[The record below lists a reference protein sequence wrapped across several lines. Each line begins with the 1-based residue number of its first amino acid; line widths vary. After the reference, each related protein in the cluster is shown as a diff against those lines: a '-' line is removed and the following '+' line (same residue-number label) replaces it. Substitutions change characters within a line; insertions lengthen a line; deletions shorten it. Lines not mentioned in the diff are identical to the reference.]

1 MRAYLYL
8 PLMLALL
15 SAGAPTFAAD
25 EVPTLDAGANGFVL
39 LSAMLV
45 IVMSIPAIG
54 LFYGGL
60 VRAKNVMS
68 VLEQCLIVFALCII
82 LWFVCG
88 YSLSFSSDDGVLSSF
103 IGNFDL
109 AFLLGAGPDALNGSL
124 SLYTWFIFQGAF
136 CAIAA
141 CLIVG
146 ASVERVRF
154 GPLLAII
161 CLWALFSY
169 VPLCHMVW
177 GGGFIDSVFHAYDFA
192 GGTVV
197 HIDAAVAALVL
208 AKCVGKR
215 TDLGK
220 VLITPHSL
228 PITYIGMGF
237 LWIGWFGFNAGSQLA
252 SDGISA
258 MAFVDTAIAPA
269 AAAVSWMAAEW
280 LIYKK
285 PTTLGSASGVLAG
298 LVAITPAC
306 GFVSPLGAL
315 IIGLIAGP
323 ACLYG
328 VHGLKRLI
336 GLDDSLDVF
345 GVHGV
350 GAIVG
355 ALLTGVFCAPSLGGV
370 GFKADITSIGG
381 QVYAQAASV
390 VIAIVWAGVVTF
402 LACMIVKALCG
413 GSLRVALDAEREG
426 LDLSTHG
433 ERGYSL

>member
-1 MRAYLYL
+1 M
-8 PLMLALL
+8 
-15 SAGAPTFAAD
+15 
-25 EVPTLDAGANGFVL
+25 
-39 LSAMLV
+39 
-45 IVMSIPAIG
+45 
-54 LFYGGL
+54 
-60 VRAKNVMS
+60 
-68 VLEQCLIVFALCII
+68 
-82 LWFVCG
+82 
-88 YSLSFSSDDGVLSSF
+88 
-103 IGNFDL
+103 
-109 AFLLGAGPDALNGSL
+109 
-124 SLYTWFIFQGAF
+124 
-136 CAIAA
+136 
-141 CLIVG
+141 
-146 ASVERVRF
+146 
-154 GPLLAII
+154 
-161 CLWALFSY
+161 
-169 VPLCHMVW
+169 
-177 GGGFIDSVFHAYDFA
+177 
-192 GGTVV
+192 
-197 HIDAAVAALVL
+197 
-208 AKCVGKR
+208 
-215 TDLGK
+215 
-220 VLITPHSL
+220 
-228 PITYIGMGF
+228 
-237 LWIGWFGFNAGSQLA
+237 
-252 SDGISA
+252 
-258 MAFVDTAIAPA
+258 
-269 AAAVSWMAAEW
+269 
-280 LIYKK
+280 
-285 PTTLGSASGVLAG
+285 LAG